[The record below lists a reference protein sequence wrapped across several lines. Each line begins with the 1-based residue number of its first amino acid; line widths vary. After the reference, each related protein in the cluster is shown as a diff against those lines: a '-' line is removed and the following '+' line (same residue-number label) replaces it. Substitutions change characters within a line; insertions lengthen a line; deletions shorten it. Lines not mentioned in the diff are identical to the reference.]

1 MSHPIIEP
9 GGLNL
14 EHPETVSA
22 EELQRFRQF
31 YTDTKGHQNQSYEF
45 WLEFGPDVVKRHKA
59 RTVHWWMGEPTT
71 AQVLSMVHQY
81 TIRGFT
87 EGIDYEIRLARTLG
101 ALASDVLDTLSVA
114 FIHAGHPGM
123 YEAAR
128 TAPLLREWVAL
139 KTDRPRFPA
148 GWSFAPE
155 ALRSGMDF
163 SFLHCTDEDIAAL
176 FDWYQHTSGE
186 VPANVRFMA
195 RYRRDLLK
203 AYRNRYEHAIRESL
217 PVQMM
222 PYLGLHYNVYRG
234 FTGAIRENLLLAR
247 HLGLTR
253 EQVLNAVFSAVLHG
267 GANVLD
273 VFADAENG
281 LIEQFPDTAES
292 N

>member
-1 MSHPIIEP
+1 MSQPISEP

-14 EHPETVSA
+14 EHPETVSS
-22 EELQRFRQF
+22 EELEQFRQF
-31 YTDTKGHQNQSYEF
+31 YTDTKGHQNHSYEF

-59 RTVHWWMGEPTT
+59 RTVHWWLGEPTT
-71 AQVLSMVHQY
+71 AQVLSMVHHY

-87 EGIDYEIRLARTLG
+87 EGIDYEMRLAQNLG
-101 ALASDVLDTLSVA
+101 ALRSDVLDTLSVA

-128 TAPLLREWVAL
+128 SAPLLRQWVTRE
-139 KTDRPRFPA
+139 TDRQRFPE
-148 GWSFAPE
+148 GWAFDPG

-163 SFLHCTDEDIAAL
+163 SSLECTDKDIEAL
-176 FDWYQHTSGE
+176 FGWYEETLGE
-186 VPANVRFMA
+186 VPENARFMA
-195 RYRRDLLK
+195 RYRRGLLK
-203 AYRNRYEHAIRESL
+203 GYRNRYEHAIRESL
-217 PVQMM
+217 PAQMM

-234 FTGAIRENLLLAR
+234 FAGGIRENLLLAR

-273 VFADAENG
+273 VFAATENG
-281 LIEQFPDTAES
+281 LIEEFPTQQ
-292 N
+292 